1 MRILN
6 KIKKNSKSTEI
17 LTQYETSPLESSSK
31 NLVWSNSWI
40 KNYICYCKICIRKN
54 MLLTA
59 KIK

>member
-31 NLVWSNSWI
+31 SLVWSNSWI
-40 KNYICYCKICIRKN
+40 KNYISYCKT
-54 MLLTA
+54 MH
-59 KIK
+59 